1 MNGALSRPCL
11 AAAAGLLTRESVPPP
26 DRIFVAGRP
35 AFDREKLIH
44 YGIHK
49 QKKLTIEHSQ
59 RSLLVSSAL
68 WFTAKGKPGRAGRQ
82 GSVQRGGR
90 PGQPGDALRSNK
102 CSAHTLTARR
112 CRPFA
117 CLFGGKRHPYVTL
130 CPCRITPTPH
140 IACWTPSS
148 LCCFVALFH
157 EAPRKVLVEEPNCTQ
172 PCLAPGC
179 CVYLSVAS
187 SFIGGDQRNLTLCS
201 AWLVAGAGVRGP
213 GWGHGED
220 ISSLCSAL
228 VRLW

>member
-1 MNGALSRPCL
+1 MRRLWPRWSAAPARCLLFRPARRDECWYIISLIPASIYQVTCIHRHQVGDLMNGALSRPCL

-26 DRIFVAGRP
+26 DRIFVAGRS
-35 AFDREKLIH
+35 AFDREELIH

-49 QKKLTIEHSQ
+49 QKKLTIDHSK

-68 WFTAKGKPGRAGRQ
+68 WFTAKRKPGRAGRQ

-117 CLFGGKRHPYVTL
+117 CLFGGNRHPYVIL

-148 LCCFVALFH
+148 LCCFVALFL
-157 EAPRKVLVEEPNCTQ
+157 EAPRKVLVEEPNWNCT
-172 PCLAPGC
+172 
-179 CVYLSVAS
+179 
-187 SFIGGDQRNLTLCS
+187 
-201 AWLVAGAGVRGP
+201 
-213 GWGHGED
+213 
-220 ISSLCSAL
+220 
-228 VRLW
+228 